1 MLTLASQS
9 INVFAK
15 ENSETEKLNA
25 ELLKN
30 KAAFRKG
37 EAAQD
42 LTSLVNTRKPF
53 TWEALK
59 RVGLF
64 ARHFRLL
71 MLLHRPGTPYPSQA
85 DTSSCSTIFTDT
97 SSQVS

>member
-37 EAAQD
+37 EAARSEEH
-42 LTSLVNTRKPF
+42 TSELQ
-53 TWEALK
+53 
-59 RVGLF
+59 
-64 ARHFRLL
+64 
-71 MLLHRPGTPYPSQA
+71 SQ
-85 DTSSCSTIFTDT
+85 
-97 SSQVS
+97 